1 MPLEGGAGEEDKALF
16 AKAKEAHHSLKRE
29 PQARARAFKKVL
41 ARGRNDPDSLLENA
55 RARLVEELQGEF
67 GERYARSVAN
77 ALTREHAEEFLK
89 DHGTRG
95 KRIQAGLEED
105 PEVRARAF
113 DKAMPSSNNDP
124 DQLLQNAQNI
134 VVEELKATLGEDE
147 AREVAKAL
155 TREHAKEYLKN
166 HTAQQATR
174 RQAAIESAFHEEK
187 GSLAATLKRARL
199 RDRGITLEDIKTW
212 RRENMNMERRPRRF
226 NSWVGNAARE
236 EYQADLFFFEDLK
249 EREEGAA
256 SSSSGRAKKKPEEFN
271 AGLLVVDS
279 FSKRLA
285 VEPLRDKTIGSLKAA
300 LLKAFDTL
308 GGKPKMLYTD
318 AETAL
323 TSNEIQD
330 WLASPDV
337 RIAHNITLRHAPLAE
352 RMIGHIKNQIIRHLS
367 PGEKW
372 WQVEDEV
379 EEKYNKLHVSRS
391 TKMTPMEASED
402 KNRARVKTNLE
413 AIRRTDN
420 PQPRLQVGDKVR
432 RIMKKKHEK
441 GYVPDWSEQV
451 YTVKELKD
459 GNVSRYLG
467 DTVKPETYYVLE
479 DTIPKTLPSFKRS
492 FQRSE
497 LLLVKKAAA

>member
-1 MPLEGGAGEEDKALF
+1 MLYTSSPKRPKLLLGGASEEEARKER
-16 AKAKEAHHSLKRE
+16 AKAVKGYVSEDPEFRAQLFERALPHSNRK
-29 PQARARAFKKVL
+29 
-41 ARGRNDPDSLLENA
+41 PDVLLENA
-55 RARLVEELQGEF
+55 RIELYNDLVPQVGQDL
-67 GERYARSVAN
+67 
-77 ALTREHAEEFLK
+77 AEKVIKSL
-89 DHGTRG
+89 
-95 KRIQAGLEED
+95 
-105 PEVRARAF
+105 
-113 DKAMPSSNNDP
+113 
-124 DQLLQNAQNI
+124 NI
-134 VVEELKATLGEDE
+134 KHVVEFFREKNSTKTAED
-147 AREVAKAL
+147 
-155 TREHAKEYLKN
+155 
-166 HTAQQATR
+166 ATR

-187 GSLAATLKRARL
+187 GSLEATLRRARL

-212 RRENMNMERRPRRF
+212 RRENMNMERRPSKF

-300 LLKAFDTL
+300 LLKAFKTL

-330 WLASPDV
+330 WLANEE

-420 PQPRLQVGDKVR
+420 PQPRLQVGDRVR

-479 DTIPKTLPSFKRS
+479 DSNPKTLPSFKRS